1 MTPKSTTKPA
11 SAAND
16 NTTGPRIA
24 IFAGSFNPFT
34 VGHASI
40 VERSLELFDVV
51 IVAIGINAR
60 KPAAPDEAGRRRQSI
75 EQLYAANPRVRVVV
89 WDGLTVDLA
98 RREGAHFLIRGVRNV
113 ANFEEERAMA
123 DINRRIAG
131 VETVLLFTLPEH
143 ASISSSVVRELESY
157 HVDTSEFLPHT
168 SND

>member
-1 MTPKSTTKPA
+1 MTVKSTTKPTGVDNV
-11 SAAND
+11 AAAE
-16 NTTGPRIA
+16 PRIA

-40 VERSLELFDVV
+40 VERGLELFDVL
-51 IVAIGINAR
+51 IVAIGINAH
-60 KPAAPDEAGRRRQSI
+60 KPVSPDEAGRRRRAI
-75 EQLYAANPRVRVVV
+75 EQLYADNPRVRVVV

-131 VETVLLFTLPEH
+131 IETVLLFTLPEH

-157 HVDTSEFLPHT
+157 HVDTSEFLPRI